1 MVPYNP
7 DWHDMSN
14 YVVHFTKPCEN
25 RTDYDN
31 MMGILYNST
40 IFARNPFGI
49 CRNTAPDIDT
59 QKTVCFSEIPLHLLQ
74 RLSGRRGRYAIG
86 FSKQFILANGGGP
99 IWYVEHNSQRE
110 IALRELITHAIESSN
125 PQQHQIWSI
134 TPFIDSTYDNPRST
148 YRFEWEREWRIVG
161 DLRFRENDVAFLIL
175 PEQDH
180 GRARG
185 FFYRFA
191 EENPGPSYQCPYIDI
206 GWELDRVRR
215 TLENSLEQ

>member
-1 MVPYNP
+1 
-7 DWHDMSN
+7 MSN
-14 YVVHFTKPCEN
+14 YVVHFTKPSGN

-31 MMGILYNST
+31 MMSILYKST
-40 IFARNPFGI
+40 IFALNPFGI
-49 CRNTAPDIDT
+49 CRQDAPEIET

-74 RLSGRRGRYAIG
+74 RLSERRGRYGIG
-86 FSKQFILANGGGP
+86 FSKQFILAKGGGP

-110 IALRELITHAIESSN
+110 IALKELINLALETSN
-125 PQQHQIWSI
+125 PQEHLIWSL
-134 TPFIDSTYDNPRST
+134 TPFIDSTGDYPRST
-148 YRFEWEREWRIVG
+148 YRFEWEREWRIAG
-161 DLRFRENDVAFLIL
+161 NLKFQENDVAFLIL

-215 TLENSLEQ
+215 TLENNQEQ